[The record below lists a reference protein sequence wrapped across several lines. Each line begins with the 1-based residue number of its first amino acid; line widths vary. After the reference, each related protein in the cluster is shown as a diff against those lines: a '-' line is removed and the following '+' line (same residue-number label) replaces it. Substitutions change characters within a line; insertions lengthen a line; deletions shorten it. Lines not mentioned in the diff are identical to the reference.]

1 MVDDE
6 RGAWLLADHLEGEVE
21 LALAQTSSEGVRELV
36 VDRTFVDEGGTRWIV
51 DYKTGGHEGGDL
63 TTFLDTDQER
73 YSAQLENYA
82 KVMGEMD
89 DRPIRLGL
97 YFPLI
102 RAWRDW
108 LPAIHEPT
116 R

>member
-1 MVDDE
+1 ALTAMVDDE

-36 VDRTFVDEGGTRWIV
+36 VDRTFVDEDGTRWIV

-63 TTFLDTDQER
+63 TTFLDTEQER

-82 KVMGEMD
+82 KVMREMD

-108 LPAIHEPT
+108 LPAD